1 MSMRR
6 STPTLSAVLLLPL
19 LLATSGLEARKGD
32 RDQPMDV
39 RSDRQSGGLGDD
51 DSIVLSGNVEITQ
64 GSLVVNAA
72 TATVERRGGDLQR
85 IVLEGSPVRI
95 RQQNERGEVVDAQ
108 AARVTY
114 APDDEIMLLDGGAR
128 VAQERGDLQAET
140 IRYNLDTGTID
151 SGGDGNRVQMTIQPK
166 ARAAAN

>member
-1 MSMRR
+1 MSTRR
-6 STPTLSAVLLLPL
+6 SIPNLLAVLLPAL
-19 LLATSGLEARKGD
+19 LLAAPALEARKGD

-51 DSIVLSGNVEITQ
+51 DSIVLSGNVEIVQ
-64 GSLVVNAA
+64 GTLKVNAA

-85 IVLEGSPVRI
+85 IVLEGGPVRI
-95 RQQNERGEVVDAQ
+95 QQQNERGETIDAQ

-114 APDDEIMLLDGGAR
+114 APDEEIMLLSGAAR
-128 VAQERGDLQAET
+128 VAQARGDLQSDT

-151 SGGDGNRVQMTIQPK
+151 SGGDGSRVQMTIQPK
-166 ARAAAN
+166 ARAAGN

>member
-1 MSMRR
+1 M
-6 STPTLSAVLLLPL
+6 
-19 LLATSGLEARKGD
+19 LASSGLEARKGD

-95 RQQNERGEVVDAQ
+95 RQQNERGETVDAQ

-114 APDDEIMLLDGGAR
+114 APDDEIMLLAGDAR

-151 SGGDGNRVQMTIQPK
+151 SGGDGSRVQMTIQPK
-166 ARAAAN
+166 ARAATN